1 MAWYLLRR
9 VLAAIPVI
17 VGLSIAAFLII
28 HLVPGNPVQ
37 QMLGAH
43 ATPEK
48 VAQVSHQLGL
58 DRPLVAQYLKFV
70 SGAVV
75 GDFGESITLNQPVT
89 TLIGQRSVATFW
101 LLLYGVFVALLIGV
115 PLAIWSAVRRDGWA
129 DQAIRLF
136 STTAFGMPTFWLGLV
151 LALVFGLELGWL
163 PVGGYTDSF
172 PALLWCL
179 TLPAITLGLSLTAIV
194 IRSLRS
200 SLLESLSSD
209 YVEAARARGLSERR
223 VVLRY
228 GVRNSL
234 GAMVTIIAVNI
245 GYLIGGTVVIETV
258 FQIPGLGSLLVEA
271 SLRRDY
277 TLVTALTLVAG
288 IAVVIISLFT
298 DLLYAYLD
306 PRVRLQS

>member
-9 VLAAIPVI
+9 VLAAIPVVI
-17 VGLSIAAFLII
+17 GLSIAAFLII

-58 DRPLVAQYLKFV
+58 DRSLPEQYLKFV
-70 SGAVV
+70 SGAVI
-75 GDFGESITLNQPVT
+75 GDFGQSITLNQPVT

-101 LLLYGVFVALLIGV
+101 LLLYGIFVALLIGV

-151 LALVFGLELGWL
+151 LALIFGLELGWL
-163 PVGGYTDSF
+163 PVGGYTNSF
-172 PALLWCL
+172 PALLWSL
-179 TLPAITLGLSLTAIV
+179 TLPAITLGLSLTAII

-209 YVEAARARGLSERR
+209 YVEAARARGLTERR

-228 GVRNSL
+228 GLRNSL
-234 GAMVTIIAVNI
+234 GAMITIIAVNI

-258 FQIPGLGSLLVEA
+258 FQIPGLGSLLVDA

-288 IAVVIISLFT
+288 IAVVVISLIT
-298 DLLYAYLD
+298 DLLYAYID
-306 PRVRLQS
+306 PRVRLES

>member
-9 VLAAIPVI
+9 VLAAVPVVI
-17 VGLSIAAFLII
+17 GLSIAAFLII

-58 DRPLVAQYLKFV
+58 DRSLPEQYLKFV
-70 SGAVV
+70 PGAAV
-75 GDFGESITLNQPVT
+75 GDFGQSITLNQPVT

-101 LLLYGVFVALLIGV
+101 LLLYGIFVALLIGV

-129 DQAIRLF
+129 DQIIRIF

-151 LALVFGLELGWL
+151 LALIFGLELGWL
-163 PVGGYTDSF
+163 PVGGYTNSF
-172 PALLWCL
+172 PALLWSL
-179 TLPAITLGLSLTAIV
+179 TLPALTLGLSLTAIV

-209 YVEAARARGLSERR
+209 YVEAARARGLTERR

-234 GAMVTIIAVNI
+234 G
-245 GYLIGGTVVIETV
+245 
-258 FQIPGLGSLLVEA
+258 
-271 SLRRDY
+271 R
-277 TLVTALTLVAG
+277 
-288 IAVVIISLFT
+288 
-298 DLLYAYLD
+298 
-306 PRVRLQS
+306 

>member
-9 VLAAIPVI
+9 VIAAVPVVI
-17 VGLSIAAFLII
+17 GLSIAAFLII
-28 HLVPGNPVQ
+28 HLVPGDPVQ
-37 QMLGAH
+37 QMLGAR
-43 ATPEK
+43 ATPET
-48 VAQVSHQLGL
+48 VAAVNHELGL
-58 DRPLVAQYLKFV
+58 DRPLPEQYLNFV
-70 SGAVV
+70 AGAVV

-89 TLIGQRSVATFW
+89 TLVRQRSIATFW

-115 PLAIWSAVRRDGWA
+115 PLAVWSAVRRDRWA
-129 DQAIRLF
+129 DQIIRLF
-136 STTAFGMPTFWLGLV
+136 STVAFGMPTFWLGLV
-151 LALVFGLELGWL
+151 LALIFGLELGWL

-172 PALLWCL
+172 PGLLVSL
-179 TLPAITLGLSLTAIV
+179 TLPAITLGLSLTAIL
-194 IRSLRS
+194 IRTLRS

-228 GVRNSL
+228 GLRNSL
-234 GAMVTIIAVNI
+234 GAMITIIAVNI

-258 FQIPGLGSLLVEA
+258 FQIPGLGSLLVDA

-288 IAVVIISLFT
+288 VAVVAISLAT
-298 DLLYAYLD
+298 DLIYAYLD
-306 PRVRLQS
+306 PRVRLG

>member
-9 VLAAIPVI
+9 VIAAVPVVI
-17 VGLSIAAFLII
+17 GLSIAAFLII
-28 HLVPGNPVQ
+28 HLVPGDPVQ
-37 QMLGAH
+37 QMLGAR
-43 ATPEK
+43 ATPET
-48 VAQVSHQLGL
+48 VAAVTHDLGL
-58 DRPLVAQYLKFV
+58 DRPLPQQYLKFV
-70 SGAVV
+70 SGVVV
-75 GDFGESITLNQPVT
+75 GDLGESITLNQPVT
-89 TLIGQRSVATFW
+89 ALLRQRSIATFW

-115 PLAIWSAVRRDGWA
+115 PLAVWSAVRRDRWA
-129 DQAIRLF
+129 DQIIRLF

-172 PALLWCL
+172 PALLVSL
-179 TLPAITLGLSLTAIV
+179 TLPALTLGLSLTAIV
-194 IRSLRS
+194 IRTLRS

-228 GVRNSL
+228 GLRNSL
-234 GAMVTIIAVNI
+234 GAMITIIAVNI
-245 GYLIGGTVVIETV
+245 GYLIGGAVVIETV
-258 FQIPGLGSLLVEA
+258 FRIPGLGSLLVEA

-277 TLVTALTLVAG
+277 TLVTALTLLAG
-288 IAVVIISLFT
+288 VAVVAISLVT

-306 PRVRLQS
+306 PRVRLS

>member
-1 MAWYLLRR
+1 M
-9 VLAAIPVI
+9 
-17 VGLSIAAFLII
+17 
-28 HLVPGNPVQ
+28 
-37 QMLGAH
+37 
-43 ATPEK
+43 
-48 VAQVSHQLGL
+48 
-58 DRPLVAQYLKFV
+58 
-70 SGAVV
+70 
-75 GDFGESITLNQPVT
+75 T

-101 LLLYGVFVALLIGV
+101 LLLYGIFVALLIGV

-129 DQAIRLF
+129 DQIIRIF

-151 LALVFGLELGWL
+151 LALIFGLELGWL
-163 PVGGYTDSF
+163 PVGGYTNSF
-172 PALLWCL
+172 PALLWSL
-179 TLPAITLGLSLTAIV
+179 TLPALTLGLSLTAIV

-209 YVEAARARGLSERR
+209 YVEAARARGLTERR

-234 GAMVTIIAVNI
+234 GAMITIIAVNI

-258 FQIPGLGSLLVEA
+258 FQIPGLGSLLVDA

-288 IAVVIISLFT
+288 IAVVVISLIT
-298 DLLYAYLD
+298 DLLYAYID
-306 PRVRLQS
+306 PRVRLES

>member
-1 MAWYLLRR
+1 VAWYLLRR
-9 VLAAIPVI
+9 VLAAVPVVI
-17 VGLSIAAFLII
+17 GLSIAAFLII

-43 ATPEK
+43 ATPET
-48 VAQVSHQLGL
+48 VAAVSHELGL
-58 DRPLVAQYLKFV
+58 DRPLPEQYLKFV

-75 GDFGESITLNQPVT
+75 GDFGTSITLNQPVT
-89 TLIGQRSVATFW
+89 TLIRQRSVATFW

-115 PLAIWSAVRRDGWA
+115 PLAIWSAVRRDKSA
-129 DQAIRLF
+129 DQIIRLF

-151 LALVFGLELGWL
+151 LALIFGLELGWL
-163 PVGGYTDSF
+163 PVGGYTDAF
-172 PALLWCL
+172 PALLKSL

-200 SLLESLSSD
+200 SLLESLSSE
-209 YVEAARARGLSERR
+209 YVEAARARGLAERR

-234 GAMVTIIAVNI
+234 GAMVTIVAVNI

-258 FQIPGLGSLLVEA
+258 YQIPGLGSLLVDA

-277 TLVTALTLVAG
+277 TLVTALALVAG
-288 IAVVIISLFT
+288 VAVVVISLVT

-306 PRVRLQS
+306 PRVRLES